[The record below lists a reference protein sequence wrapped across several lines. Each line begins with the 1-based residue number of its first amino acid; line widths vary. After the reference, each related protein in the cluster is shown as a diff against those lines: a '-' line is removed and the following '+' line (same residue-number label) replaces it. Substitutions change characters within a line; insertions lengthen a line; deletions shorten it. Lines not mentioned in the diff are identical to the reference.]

1 MKTLIFI
8 FSLLF
13 LVNCQTAKKIEK
25 PLAIQN
31 NVVRDTNYIS
41 EQEALGAWLMSQPQ
55 QVRDDFK
62 RDFVFSGDQIKQ
74 LVDSLKGTVQ
84 KEVKIGTQIWST
96 ENLKVTKFCNGDS
109 ILQAQTQE
117 EWEKA
122 KRKKQ
127 AAWCYYE
134 DSDDKQT
141 ERILYNYYALNDP
154 RGLAP
159 AGWRIPSNNDWLK
172 LFDEFGGIKNAFY
185 YLRKDDNSFKA
196 SAYFGHRRIFYDTT
210 IDAIDS
216 TIDTV
221 NIHSYSLPE
230 TCWWASDK
238 LVNDSA
244 SYIMLG
250 IDDLGEMRFQ
260 KDMKGLGCA
269 IRCLKDLK

>member
-1 MKTLIFI
+1 MKPVSFFSSLIFLI
-8 FSLLF
+8 SCHTTKE
-13 LVNCQTAKKIEK
+13 VIK
-25 PLAIQN
+25 PLATQSK
-31 NVVRDTNYIS
+31 VFRDTTKIS
-41 EQEALGAWLMSQPQ
+41 DQKALSNWLRSQPQ

-74 LVDSLKGTVQ
+74 LVDSLKSKAQ

-117 EWEKA
+117 DWEKA

-159 AGWRIPSNNDWLK
+159 EGWRMPSNNDWLK

-185 YLRKDDNSFKA
+185 DLRKDDNSFKA
-196 SAYFGHRRIFYDTT
+196 SSYFGHRRIFYDTT
-210 IDAIDS
+210 IDALDG

-221 NIHSYSLPE
+221 NSHSYFLPE

-238 LVNDSA
+238 LASDSA

-260 KDMKGLGCA
+260 KDMKG
-269 IRCLKDLK
+269 R